1 MALPQAVQQLADQA
15 DEIENGLKGEPQEA
29 PVQSDQQTEEPT
41 KETIAGGE
49 QQDYSKLEARLK
61 TLQGMYSADTQRLKA
76 KIESQSKEAD
86 DLRAQI
92 TELKKARHEPLI
104 SEEDKDAF
112 GPDMYDFVTRAAKD
126 AAREVSGNGANEDV
140 VAEVRRLKEE
150 LAQARQERAEQRQRA
165 FFSQMDEAL
174 PDWRKQNDN
183 PEFLSWLAE
192 ADPFTNIRRQEILD
206 RAVTAGDAHTV
217 AGIFQRFRS
226 ESGQTKQES
235 PLAKQIAPAR
245 NRSTPSVSPEEKKTV
260 WSQNDIKAF
269 YEAYRRGEIGE
280 QEAMRMEQE
289 IDQAVAEGRVI
300 G

>member
-15 DEIENGLKGEPQEA
+15 DEIENGLKGEHQEA
-29 PVQSDQQTEEPT
+29 PVQSDQHAEEPT
-41 KETIAGGE
+41 KEPIAGGE
-49 QQDYSKLEARLK
+49 PQDYSKMEARLR
-61 TLQGMYSADTQRLKA
+61 TLQGMYTADTQRLKA
-76 KIESQSKEAD
+76 QLESRLKEAD
-86 DLRAQI
+86 ELRAQLS
-92 TELKKARHEPLI
+92 ELKKTKQEPLI
-104 SEEDKDAF
+104 REEDKDAF

-126 AAREVSGNGANEDV
+126 AAREVSGNGAGEDV
-140 VAEVRRLKEE
+140 AAEVRRLKEE
-150 LAQARQERAEQRQRA
+150 LATARQERAEQRQRV

-183 PEFLSWLAE
+183 PEFLAWLAE

-206 RAVTAGDAHTV
+206 RAVSAGDAHTV

-226 ESGQTKQES
+226 ERSQPKQDS

-245 NRSTPSVSPEEKKTV
+245 NRSTPSVSPGEQKTL